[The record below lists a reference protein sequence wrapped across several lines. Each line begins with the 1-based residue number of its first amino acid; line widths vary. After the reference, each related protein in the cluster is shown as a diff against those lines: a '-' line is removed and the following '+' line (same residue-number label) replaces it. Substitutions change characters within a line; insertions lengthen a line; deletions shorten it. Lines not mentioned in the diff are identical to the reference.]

1 MLHTLNEVIEASSVT
16 IPALATMLK
25 CDEADLIK
33 KIEQPKLFESNEMIM
48 LTNILGISNPINI
61 FFNHDVD
68 KSATM

>member
-33 KIEQPKLFESNEMIM
+33 KIEQPKLFIRGNETAAQI
-48 LTNILGISNPINI
+48 
-61 FFNHDVD
+61 
-68 KSATM
+68 